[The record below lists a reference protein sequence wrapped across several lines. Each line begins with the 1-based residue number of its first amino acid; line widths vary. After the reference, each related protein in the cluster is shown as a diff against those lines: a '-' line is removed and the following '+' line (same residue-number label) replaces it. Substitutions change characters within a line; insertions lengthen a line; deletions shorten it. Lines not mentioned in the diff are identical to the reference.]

1 MVFVSIGTQKQ
12 QFTRIFQMVENSI
25 ELKNDEI
32 VAQTGNTKF
41 KSKRIKM
48 LPSIDNNK
56 FNEYIKK
63 ADFVICHG
71 GVGTIFNALEN
82 NKRILVVPRLCKYEE
97 HINDHQLEV
106 ACELEK
112 DGYLIVY
119 NDGED
124 FDKYVKKLKKFK
136 PKKYISDEKFL
147 DILRKEI

>member
-1 MVFVSIGTQKQ
+1 MVFVSVGTQKQ

-25 ELKNDEI
+25 VLEDDEI

-41 KSKRIKM
+41 ESKRIKM

-82 NKRILVVPRLCKYEE
+82 GKRILVVPRLGKYKE

-106 ACELEK
+106 AGQLEK
-112 DGYLIVY
+112 EGYLILY
-119 NDGED
+119 KDGED
-124 FDKYVKKLKKFK
+124 FDKYVNRLKNFK
-136 PKKYISDEKFL
+136 PKKYVSDEKFL

>member
-1 MVFVSIGTQKQ
+1 MVFVSVGTQKQ
-12 QFTRIFQMVENSI
+12 QFLRIFKMVENSKV
-25 ELKNDEI
+25 LKDDEI

-41 KSKRIKM
+41 SSKKIKM
-48 LPSIDNNK
+48 IKSIDTSK

-82 NKRILVVPRLCKYEE
+82 NKRVLVVPRLGKYNE

-106 ACELEK
+106 AGELEK
-112 DGYLIVY
+112 EGYLLMY
-119 NDGED
+119 KDGEN
-124 FDKYVKKLKKFK
+124 FDDYVKKLKEFT
-136 PKKYISDEKFL
+136 PKKYSRSEKFL

>member
-1 MVFVSIGTQKQ
+1 MVFVSVGTQKQ
-12 QFTRIFQMVENSI
+12 QFTRIFQMVESSI
-25 ELKNDEI
+25 VLKYDEI

-41 KSKRIKM
+41 ESKRIKM

-82 NKRILVVPRLCKYEE
+82 GKRILVVPRLGKYKE

-106 ACELEK
+106 AEQLEK
-112 DGYLIVY
+112 EGYLILY
-119 NDGED
+119 KDGED
-124 FDKYVKKLKKFK
+124 FDKYLEKLKSFN
-136 PKKYISDEKFL
+136 PKKYVSDEKFL

>member
-1 MVFVSIGTQKQ
+1 MVFVSVGTQKQ

-32 VAQTGNTKF
+32 VAQTGNTKVE
-41 KSKRIKM
+41 SKRIKM

-82 NKRILVVPRLCKYEE
+82 NKRILVVPRLGKYEE

-124 FDKYVKKLKKFK
+124 FDKCVKKLKNFK
-136 PKKYISDEKFL
+136 PKKYISDENFI

>member
-1 MVFVSIGTQKQ
+1 MVFVSVGTQKQ
-12 QFTRIFQMVENSI
+12 QFTRIFQMVESSI
-25 ELKNDEI
+25 VLKYDEI

-41 KSKRIKM
+41 ESKRIKM

-82 NKRILVVPRLCKYEE
+82 GKRILVVPRLGKYKE

-106 ACELEK
+106 AEQLEK
-112 DGYLIVY
+112 EGYLILY
-119 NDGED
+119 KDGED
-124 FDKYVKKLKKFK
+124 FDKYVNKLKKFN
-136 PKKYISDEKFL
+136 PKKYVLDEKFL

>member
-1 MVFVSIGTQKQ
+1 MVFVSVGTQKQ
-12 QFTRIFQMVENSI
+12 QFTRIFQLVENSKV
-25 ELKNDEI
+25 LKDDEI
-32 VAQTGNTKF
+32 VAQTGNTKVE
-41 KSKRIKM
+41 SKKIKM

-124 FDKYVKKLKKFK
+124 FDKYVEKLKKFK

>member
-1 MVFVSIGTQKQ
+1 MVFVSVGTQKQ

-25 ELKNDEI
+25 VLKDDEI

-41 KSKRIKM
+41 ESKRIKM

-82 NKRILVVPRLCKYEE
+82 GKRILVVPRLGKYKE

-106 ACELEK
+106 AGQLEK
-112 DGYLIVY
+112 EGYLILY
-119 NDGED
+119 KDGED
-124 FDKYVKKLKKFK
+124 FDKYVNKLKNFN
-136 PKKYISDEKFL
+136 PKKYVSDEKFL

>member
-1 MVFVSIGTQKQ
+1 MVFVSVGTQKQ

-25 ELKNDEI
+25 VLKDDEI

-41 KSKRIKM
+41 ESKRIKM

-82 NKRILVVPRLCKYEE
+82 GKRILVVPRLSKYKE

-106 ACELEK
+106 AGQLEK
-112 DGYLIVY
+112 EGYLILY
-119 NDGED
+119 KDGED
-124 FDKYVKKLKKFK
+124 FDKYVNKLKSFNS
-136 PKKYISDEKFL
+136 KKYVSDEQFL

>member
-1 MVFVSIGTQKQ
+1 MVFVSVGTQKQ
-12 QFTRIFQMVENSI
+12 QFTRIFEMVENSEI
-25 ELKNDEI
+25 LKNDEI

-41 KSKRIKM
+41 ESKKIKL
-48 LPSIDNNK
+48 LPSIDSDK
-56 FNEYIKK
+56 FNEYIAK

-82 NKRILVVPRLCKYEE
+82 NKKVLVVPRLEKYKE

-112 DGYLIVY
+112 EGYLIVY

-124 FDKYVKKLKKFK
+124 FDKYVNKLKDFK
-136 PKKYISDEKFL
+136 PKKYLRNENFL

>member
-1 MVFVSIGTQKQ
+1 MVFVSVGTQKQ
-12 QFTRIFQMVENSI
+12 QFTRIFQMVESSI
-25 ELKNDEI
+25 VLKDDEI

-41 KSKRIKM
+41 ESKRIKM

-82 NKRILVVPRLCKYEE
+82 GKRILVVPRLGKYKE

-106 ACELEK
+106 AGQLEK
-112 DGYLIVY
+112 EGYLILY
-119 NDGED
+119 KDGED
-124 FDKYVKKLKKFK
+124 FDKYVNRLKIFK
-136 PKKYISDEKFL
+136 PKKYVSDEKFL

>member
-1 MVFVSIGTQKQ
+1 MVFVSVGTQKQ
-12 QFTRIFQMVENSI
+12 QFTRIFQLVENSKV
-25 ELKNDEI
+25 LKDDEI
-32 VAQTGNTKF
+32 VAQTGNTKVE
-41 KSKRIKM
+41 SKKIKM

>member
-1 MVFVSIGTQKQ
+1 MVLVSVGTQKQ

-25 ELKNDEI
+25 VLKNDEI

-41 KSKRIKM
+41 ESKRIKM

-82 NKRILVVPRLCKYEE
+82 GKRILVVPRLGKYKE

-106 ACELEK
+106 AGQLEK
-112 DGYLIVY
+112 EGYLILY
-119 NDGED
+119 KDGED
-124 FDKYVKKLKKFK
+124 FDKYVNKLKKFN
-136 PKKYISDEKFL
+136 PKKYVLDEKFL